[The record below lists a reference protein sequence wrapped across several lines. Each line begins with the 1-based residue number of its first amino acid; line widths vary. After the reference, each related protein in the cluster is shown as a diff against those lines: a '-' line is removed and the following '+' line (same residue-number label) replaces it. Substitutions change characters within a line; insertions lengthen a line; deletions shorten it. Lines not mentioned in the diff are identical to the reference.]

1 MLELCPRS
9 VGHDATREAETN
21 LRPHAVRAPS
31 VLSRSQTL
39 TETEKLFLTLL
50 VTILGSGVGTTVVG
64 ALFKRRF
71 DAQLETQKAL
81 LQRSSRIHERQVDA
95 LLAIHAK
102 LEQALFY
109 LQRAASAGK
118 FEGESDQE
126 LLRRMARDL
135 GAASEVFSQNKL
147 LIGAELTRT
156 LDEFFNE
163 MFSAGMNLNWAE
175 HPMTPNGEI
184 RAGFFDKARETA
196 FKKLPSI
203 LEAIRAEARSVIH
216 S

>member
-1 MLELCPRS
+1 M
-9 VGHDATREAETN
+9 
-21 LRPHAVRAPS
+21 
-31 VLSRSQTL
+31 
-39 TETEKLFLTLL
+39 TETEKLFLTLT
-50 VTILGSGVGTTVVG
+50 VTFVGSGLGTTIVA

-71 DAQLETQKAL
+71 DVQLETQKAL

-95 LLAIHAK
+95 LLVIHAK

-118 FEGESDQE
+118 FAGESDQE
-126 LLRRMARDL
+126 LLERMARDL
-135 GAASEVFSQNKL
+135 ATASNAFSQNKL
-147 LIGAELTRT
+147 LIGPELTRK

-163 MFSAGMNLNWAE
+163 TFLAGMDLNWAE
-175 HPMTPNGEI
+175 HPMTPNGET
-184 RAGFFDKARETA
+184 RSGFFDKARETA

-203 LEAIRAEARSVIH
+203 LEAIRIEARAVIH

>member
-1 MLELCPRS
+1 M
-9 VGHDATREAETN
+9 
-21 LRPHAVRAPS
+21 
-31 VLSRSQTL
+31 
-39 TETEKLFLTLL
+39 TETDKLLLTGAATL
-50 VTILGSGVGTTVVG
+50 VGSGLGTTIVG

-118 FEGESDQE
+118 FAGESDQD
-126 LLRRMARDL
+126 LLQRMAGEL
-135 GAASEVFSQNKL
+135 AAASGVFSQNKL
-147 LIGAELTRT
+147 LIGQELTGK
-156 LDEFFNE
+156 LDQFFNE
-163 MFSAGMNLNWAE
+163 TFSAGMDLNWAE
-175 HPMTPNGEI
+175 HPMTPNGET

-203 LEAIRAEARSVIH
+203 LDAIRIEARAVIH

>member
-1 MLELCPRS
+1 M
-9 VGHDATREAETN
+9 GHDATRVAETN
-21 LRPHAVRAPS
+21 LRPHAVRARS
-31 VLSRSQTL
+31 VPRRSQTL
-39 TETEKLFLTLL
+39 TETEKLFLTLV
-50 VTILGSGVGTTVVG
+50 VTLLGSGVGTTLVG

-147 LIGAELTRT
+147 LIGA
-156 LDEFFNE
+156 
-163 MFSAGMNLNWAE
+163 
-175 HPMTPNGEI
+175 
-184 RAGFFDKARETA
+184 
-196 FKKLPSI
+196 
-203 LEAIRAEARSVIH
+203 
-216 S
+216 

>member
-1 MLELCPRS
+1 M
-9 VGHDATREAETN
+9 GHDATRVAETN
-21 LRPHAVRAPS
+21 LRPHAVRARS
-31 VLSRSQTL
+31 VPRRSQTL
-39 TETEKLFLTLL
+39 TEREKLFLTLV
-50 VTILGSGVGTTVVG
+50 VTLLGSGVGTTLVG